1 MGPIEDAIERGGDS
15 RVQFVE
21 LLVWNNWR
29 LPAFV
34 SRSILHFH
42 SGEDER
48 TLPVILSP
56 GDGETEASIYYFKSL
71 FFFFFFS
78 ICLSGS

>member
-1 MGPIEDAIERGGDS
+1 M
-15 RVQFVE
+15 QFVE

-29 LPAFV
+29 LPAFI

-48 TLPVILSP
+48 ALSVILSP
-56 GDGETEASIYYFKSL
+56 GDGETEGSIYFFKS
-71 FFFFFFS
+71 FFFSSFFPIS
-78 ICLSGS
+78 ICLSVS

>member
-1 MGPIEDAIERGGDS
+1 M
-15 RVQFVE
+15 QFVE

-29 LPAFV
+29 LPAFI

-48 TLPVILSP
+48 TLSVILSP
-56 GDGETEASIYYFKSL
+56 DDGETEASIYYFKSL
-71 FFFFFFS
+71 GFFLLFFYLPFGIMS
-78 ICLSGS
+78 HELRTRWVECG

>member
-1 MGPIEDAIERGGDS
+1 M
-15 RVQFVE
+15 QFVE

-29 LPAFV
+29 LPAFI

-48 TLPVILSP
+48 TLAVILSP

-71 FFFFFFS
+71 FFFSSFFLFAFRYHES
-78 ICLSGS
+78 RAQDPMG